1 MLRWGFPRTERKAA
15 EQAPLYKVY
24 VRDAAELPLAADL
37 LAQRLP
43 ASVPRLILHAAV
55 CRRDLRIE
63 IDGVHG

>member
-1 MLRWGFPRTERKAA
+1 M
-15 EQAPLYKVY
+15 
-24 VRDAAELPLAADL
+24 RDAAELPLAADL